1 MSANANSSQSKP
13 ASSATPPATPA
24 SDEKPTGANT
34 IDEIKAYLDKQ
45 HISYPANAKKDDLLA
60 LIK

>member
-1 MSANANSSQSKP
+1 MSANANSGQAKP
-13 ASSATPPATPA
+13 ASSTTSPATPA
-24 SDEKPTGANT
+24 NDEKPTNANT

-60 LIK
+60 LVK